1 MYVWASTVFAM
12 RCRDSV
18 LVSAI
23 NCATS
28 FFGGFVIFSVLGF
41 MSHKTGVPVAEVATD
56 GPNLPIIAADI
67 CCFNLFHV
75 GLVAVVV
82 Y

>member
-1 MYVWASTVFAM
+1 MFALLDKHEGTVMLF
-12 RCRDSV
+12 RDSV
-18 LVSAI
+18 VVTVI

-41 MSHKTGVPVAEVATD
+41 MSFKTGVPVAEVATD
-56 GPNLPIIAADI
+56 GLNVPAFLSWIFCLLIPGSIVIYA
-67 CCFNLFHV
+67 
-75 GLVAVVV
+75 